1 MKTSQKLKLLKWQIL
16 SVVSS
21 AKTPRTAQKNL
32 ELADMVELYEKLNNA
47 KMRNNN
53 IDTVLNNAIRY
64 QKR

>member
-1 MKTSQKLKLLKWQIL
+1 MKTSQKLKLLNWQTL

-21 AKTPRTAQKNL
+21 VKTPGTAQRNL

-47 KMRNNN
+47 KMHNNN
-53 IDTVLNNAIRY
+53 IGTVLNNAIRY